1 MSGGLVPDLDVAALP
16 AGDVS
21 GGHAS
26 AATGDV
32 SGGLTAAA
40 QTFPLEFMEKLKSL
54 AKTESKLISRNIV
67 AEDLEDHEEM
77 VGDFVV
83 RVGGKK
89 GAGAG
94 GDESSTESESDDEE
108 VSIEIDDSSSSES
121 ESEYTSESGDED
133 DDQFEDASTSETSQ
147 QNSNEY
153 TLPQVLFG
161 LLAPKSGLGKSLK
174 GGSLGETVPDGSVA
188 PSLLSNL
195 SALENFAR
203 H

>member
-1 MSGGLVPDLDVAALP
+1 MPDLDVAALP

-54 AKTESKLISRNIV
+54 AKTESKLISRNNIV

-94 GDESSTESESDDEE
+94 GDESSTESESDDDDE
-108 VSIEIDDSSSSES
+108 VSVEIEEDSSSSDS
-121 ESEYTSESGDED
+121 DSEYTSESEDE
-133 DDQFEDASTSETSQ
+133 DDQFEGASTSETSQ

-161 LLAPKSGLGKSLK
+161 LLAPKSGLGKLLK